1 MLKQIPNIL
10 TVGRILVIPVL
21 LLTVILVDPPYAN
34 WIALGLYS
42 AACVTDF
49 FDGYLARL
57 MGQLSAFGR
66 LFDPIADK
74 LLVASVLLV
83 LVGIDRINDVT
94 VLPAAVILCRE
105 ILVSGLREFLAE
117 VRVSVPVTTLAKWKT
132 GLQMFS
138 LGFLLV
144 GPVGPAFGPF
154 STTEVGVFFLWA
166 AALLTLVTGADYLIA
181 GLRHIARVDS
191 APEAPATPEPSG
203 PTTAPSSGDAGNLR
217 RTG

>member
-1 MLKQIPNIL
+1 MLKQLPNIL
-10 TVGRILVIPVL
+10 TVGRIAVIPLV
-21 LLTVILVDPPYAN
+21 VIVVIFMDSPLAN
-34 WIALGLYS
+34 WLALGLYT

-49 FDGYLARL
+49 FDGYLARQL
-57 MGQLSAFGR
+57 GQMSAFGR
-66 LFDPIADK
+66 FLDPIADK

-117 VRVSVPVTTLAKWKT
+117 VRVSVPVTALARWKT
-132 GLQMFS
+132 GIQMFS

-144 GPVGPAFGPF
+144 GPVGPAFGPL
-154 STTEVGVFFLWA
+154 STTEVGIVFLWS

-181 GLRHIARVDS
+181 GMRQIAAVDRR
-191 APEAPATPEPSG
+191 AAEADEPTP
-203 PTTAPSSGDAGNLR
+203 PTDPKRGNLS